1 MFYQMINTWII
12 EGLLGSGLLQSHL
25 ILSTSESTFE
35 KVSKLFMENAYHLLH
50 LIPKLPKALS
60 CTRTCQ
66 ASLPVHPSWTFSP
79 PPSVFHTFGGG
90 GKSTERRR
98 DKEPPSDGSCSLSSA

>member
-35 KVSKLFMENAYHLLH
+35 KVSKLFMGNAHHLLH
-50 LIPKLPKALS
+50 LILKLPKALS

-66 ASLPVHPSWTFSP
+66 ASLPVHPSWTLSA

-90 GKSTERRR
+90 VANLQREGETKNLHPMEAV
-98 DKEPPSDGSCSLSSA
+98 L